1 MDSSLSTPC
10 YVSLCEDW
18 RNEDNNN
25 HFDFID
31 GLLPGLMI
39 SNVSSLPSVVG
50 VNTPLPTLYVLVRLD
65 IFCEFI

>member
-25 HFDFID
+25 LFDFID

-39 SNVSSLPSVVG
+39 IMYHHFRVSLG